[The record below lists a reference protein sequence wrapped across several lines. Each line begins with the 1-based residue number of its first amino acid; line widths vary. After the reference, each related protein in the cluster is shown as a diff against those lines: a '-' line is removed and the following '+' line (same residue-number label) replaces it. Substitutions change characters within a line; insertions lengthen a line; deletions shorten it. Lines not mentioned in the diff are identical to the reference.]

1 MTMIKKLIFLSILY
15 LLSFSNLHAKNIE
28 DLIGKTIKISW
39 DGSELKCNYTFFPWK
54 QFASNC
60 TDKKYLT
67 YKIET
72 FKDSGQ
78 KYIWLG
84 SYIFGGKSYSEFF
97 YFNDGGDLKNA
108 LKANKEGAKWDH
120 TIPKVE
126 INEIDYNDSEITKK
140 KEYDFIIGII
150 DLAIYLEK
158 TVDNTND
165 NTISS
170 HTVCKNNLPE
180 GITSKLGSS
189 PELIVA
195 LKDFPKFS
203 KIAKSKKGVNSL
215 VKFGEKFMAD
225 AMSGVEKDPSEY
237 KVPREFRS
245 VKKNF
250 MTLYGMYIGTVMQC
264 AFAGL

>member
-1 MTMIKKLIFLSILY
+1 MYFDKDGVLVNAWKL
-15 LLSFSNLHAKNIE
+15 N
-28 DLIGKTIKISW
+28 T
-39 DGSELKCNYTFFPWK
+39 
-54 QFASNC
+54 
-60 TDKKYLT
+60 
-67 YKIET
+67 
-72 FKDSGQ
+72 
-78 KYIWLG
+78 
-84 SYIFGGKSYSEFF
+84 
-97 YFNDGGDLKNA
+97 
-108 LKANKEGAKWDH
+108 EGAKFQYTRP
-120 TIPKVE
+120 TIE
-126 INEIDYNDSEITKK
+126 IKEIDYKESEMTKK

-158 TVDNTND
+158 NVIDTND
-165 NTISS
+165 NTLSS
-170 HTVCKNNLPE
+170 HIACKNNLPE

-203 KIAKSKKGVNSL
+203 KIAKSKRGVNSL
-215 VKFGEKFMAD
+215 IKFGEKFMAD

-250 MTLYGMYIGTVMQC
+250 MTLYGAYIGTVMQC

>member
-1 MTMIKKLIFLSILY
+1 MLKKLIFLSVLY
-15 LLSFSNLHAKNIE
+15 ILSFSNLHAKNIE
-28 DLIGKTIKISW
+28 DLIGKSIKLSW
-39 DGSELKCNYTFFPWK
+39 SELDLVCNFTFLPWK
-54 QFASNC
+54 EFTSDCSNEEYLKFE
-60 TDKKYLT
+60 TKKNKKNGL
-67 YKIET
+67 
-72 FKDSGQ
+72 
-78 KYIWLG
+78 KYISLG
-84 SYIFGGKSYSEFF
+84 SYTSGKLSLSAAM
-97 YFNDGGDLKNA
+97 YFDKDGVLVNGWKVNT
-108 LKANKEGAKWDH
+108 EGAKWEYTRP
-120 TIPKVE
+120 TIE
-126 INEIDYNDSEITKK
+126 INEIDYKESEMAKK

-203 KIAKSKKGVNSL
+203 KIAKSKRGVNSL
-215 VKFGEKFMAD
+215 IKFGEKFMAD

-250 MTLYGMYIGTVMQC
+250 MTLYGAYIGTVMQC